1 MNKKFITSVKG
12 ANNKRSSC
20 SGFAS
25 IILLCEKAGK
35 RMKSYGPTPLVE
47 IAGRKLIDLQIE
59 SIKAVFRDFEIIIAC
74 GFESEKI
81 IRYIR
86 KNYSSINIRVVEN
99 QVYHHSNCCESL
111 RLCINNISND
121 LILVIS
127 GDLLF
132 HPSSIQYMMEAK
144 DCVLFQDGES
154 SPNLEIGIITKENKK
169 LLNLHYGLSN
179 KAWSEMCLLQGREI
193 IEVLRSTISSVEYKN
208 RLVFEA
214 LNSMIEQ
221 RHGFVAV
228 ENRGPNVIKI
238 NNIKTLREVN
248 SRQ

>member
-12 ANNKRSSC
+12 GDKKPGF
-20 SGFAS
+20 SGLAS
-25 IILLCEKAGK
+25 IVLLCDKAGK

-59 SIKAVFRDFEIIIAC
+59 SIRAVFRDFEIIIAC

-81 IRYIR
+81 IRYVR
-86 KNYSSINIRVVEN
+86 KHYANINIRIVEN

-132 HPSSIQYMMEAK
+132 HPSSLQNMLETQG
-144 DCVLFQDGES
+144 CVLFQDSES
-154 SPNLEIGIITKENKK
+154 SPNLEIGIIAKENKK
-169 LLNLHYGLSN
+169 LLSLHYGLSN
-179 KAWSEMCLLQGREI
+179 KAWSEMCLLKGREI
-193 IEVLRSTISSVEYKN
+193 IEGLRSTISSIEYKN

-214 LNSMIEQ
+214 LNSMVDQ
-221 RHGFVAV
+221 RHGLVAV
-228 ENRGPNVIKI
+228 KNSGPNVIKI
-238 NNIKTLREVN
+238 NNILTLREVN
-248 SRQ
+248 RRR

>member
-1 MNKKFITSVKG
+1 MTKNFITSAK
-12 ANNKRSSC
+12 NNEKDPAC
-20 SGFAS
+20 TGFAS
-25 IILLCEKAGK
+25 IVLLCEKAGK

-59 SIKAVFRDFEIIIAC
+59 SIRAVFKDFEIIVAC

-81 IRYIR
+81 IKYVR
-86 KNYSSINIRVVEN
+86 KNYSNINIRVVEN

-121 LILVIS
+121 MILVIS

-132 HPSSIQYMMEAK
+132 HPSSIQDMVETK
-144 DCVLFQDGES
+144 GCVLFQDGES
-154 SPNLEIGIITKENKK
+154 SPNLEIGIISKENRK
-169 LLNLHYGLSN
+169 LLNLHYGLSD
-179 KAWSEMCLLQGREI
+179 KAWSEICLLKGREI
-193 IEVLRSTISSVEYKN
+193 IEVLRSTISSIEYKN

-214 LNSMIEQ
+214 LNSMVEQ
-221 RHGFVAV
+221 RHGLIAIK
-228 ENRGPNVIKI
+228 NNGPNVIKI

-248 SRQ
+248 SRT

>member
-1 MNKKFITSVKG
+1 MVKNFITSVK
-12 ANNKRSSC
+12 NDVKDPRCN
-20 SGFAS
+20 GFAS

-47 IAGRKLIDLQIE
+47 IAGRRLIDLQIE
-59 SIKAVFRDFEIIIAC
+59 SIKAVFKDFEIILAC

-81 IRYIR
+81 IKYVR
-86 KNYSSINIRVVEN
+86 KNYPSINIRIVEN

-121 LILVIS
+121 MILVLS

-132 HPSSIQYMMEAK
+132 HPSSIQDMLNTK
-144 DCVLFQDGES
+144 GCVLFQDGES
-154 SPNLEIGIITKENKK
+154 SPNLEIGIISKDDSK
-169 LLNLHYGLSN
+169 LLSLHYGLSD
-179 KAWSEMCLLQGREI
+179 KAWSEICLLKGREI
-193 IEVLRSTISSVEYKN
+193 IEVLRGTISSIEYKN

-214 LNSMIEQ
+214 LNSMTDQ
-221 RHGFVAV
+221 RHGLVV
-228 ENRGPNVIKI
+228 VKNRGPNVIKI

-248 SRQ
+248 SRK